1 MLREILVVCLCLL
14 LGARVGAEPV
24 GGGAMVAKNL
34 RCEGGVNPLGVGE
47 LRPRLSWNLSGG
59 KDSESMYQSAYRVI
73 VATSPALLALSP
85 HLLRCL
91 TKEMEISGIVA
102 KYRAESTSGLNILES
117 L

>member
-14 LGARVGAEPV
+14 LGASVGAEPV

-59 KDSESMYQSAYRVI
+59 KDSESMYQSAYRVL
-73 VATSPALLALSP
+73 VATSPALLAKGNGDLWDSGKVSSGEHVGIEYLGKPLSSR
-85 HLLRCL
+85 LGCF
-91 TKEMEISGIVA
+91 
-102 KYRAESTSGLNILES
+102 
-117 L
+117 